1 MKTIGIIVL
10 CAGSAVALSGC
21 DLLETKI
28 TSPLDGTKV
37 TDAQLNAQFA
47 KAERDAKAKADAEAA
62 AAAQAIRDAQNRAL
76 LAGIALSK
84 KQAVT
89 AAEIAEQTAT
99 IQAETGIALSAASA
113 KADAAKVAL
122 NATLETLANQARDAA
137 AEIEA
142 QRSKW
147 AGLAGAIGN
156 IPVLKQATSG
166 FGIDLSSLIATALGG
181 TTLLAARSAAKAKV
195 DAEVKASKAYDDGH
209 TDGQKV
215 ANDAHALKDA
225 AWDAAQVQ
233 TLTMLAPSIK
243 PA

>member
-1 MKTIGIIVL
+1 MKTIAIIVL

-21 DLLETKI
+21 DLLETRI
-28 TSPLDGTKV
+28 TSPIDGTKV

-62 AAAQAIRDAQNRAL
+62 AAAQAVREAQNRAL
-76 LAGIALSK
+76 LEGIALSK

-113 KADAAKVAL
+113 KAEAAKVAL

-147 AGLAGAIGN
+147 AGLAGALGN

-166 FGIDLSSLIATALGG
+166 FGLDLSSLLATAFGG

-195 DAEVKASKAYDDGH
+195 DAEVKASKAYDEGHADGRAIERAIAEKA
-209 TDGQKV
+209 DSS
-215 ANDAHALKDA
+215 
-225 AWDAAQVQ
+225 WDAAQAH